1 MVTAPVLLAVT
12 LNTSDSI
19 VLCTLLIYA
28 AQAKDLENMLQH
40 TQDTEMQQLIRDEQ
54 QHLLQTVR
62 MRLCGG
68 ANDSGNMLSL
78 SACPRWK
85 LT

>member
-1 MVTAPVLLAVT
+1 
-12 LNTSDSI
+12 
-19 VLCTLLIYA
+19 
-28 AQAKDLENMLQH
+28 MLQH

-62 MRLCGG
+62 MRLCGC

-78 SACPRWK
+78 
-85 LT
+85 